1 VASLEKCLWQSSS
14 CQECAAQSSGKTF
27 QSLRKAAIRELGP
40 SLAPQMFLDLQ
51 QGLQLEVFPS
61 TLLGKQKKIELA
73 DRVREYLRHYKPIV
87 QGSGYST
94 EDVVAELWSNISGVA
109 VEDINRSVSVFT
121 FVDSISAMQF
131 SCAIK

>member
-1 VASLEKCLWQSSS
+1 
-14 CQECAAQSSGKTF
+14 
-27 QSLRKAAIRELGP
+27 
-40 SLAPQMFLDLQ
+40 MFLDLQ

-87 QGSGYST
+87 QDSGYST
-94 EDVVAELWSNISGVA
+94 EDVAAELWSNISGVA
-109 VEDINRSVSVFT
+109 VEDINRSVSVFA
-121 FVDSISAMQF
+121 FVDSISAMRF